1 VPYAINEIDL
11 LPIKKKKKKKRLL
24 RDLCV
29 FSIRVLSEL
38 FLINGCSSVLEECIR
53 V

>member
-1 VPYAINEIDL
+1 ML
-11 LPIKKKKKKKRLL
+11 LMRLIYYQLKFKKKKMLL